1 MHCGRYIRITSENTQ
16 ILLIKKEWA
25 HLMEIASAC
34 IDRQVI
40 RFSILQGEL
49 VECWNKCL
57 REKSFCTPPNPYGI
71 DFDSFYDELSHR
83 TCIFNKNNTDPD
95 D

>member
-57 REKSFCTPPNPYGI
+57 REKSFCTPPNANGI
-71 DFDSFYDELSHR
+71 NLNSLFNELRHETDF
-83 TCIFNKNNTDPD
+83 FNKNNSDLD